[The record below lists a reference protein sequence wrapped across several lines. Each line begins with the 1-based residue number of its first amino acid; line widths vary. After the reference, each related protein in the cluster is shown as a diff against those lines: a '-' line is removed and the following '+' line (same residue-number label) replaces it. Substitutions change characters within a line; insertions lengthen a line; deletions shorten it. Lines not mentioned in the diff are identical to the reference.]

1 MRFDRGA
8 NAGVHLARAS
18 MRKHLLLEARQRCR
32 DNLTQSSRIRGLKKS
47 GVRPLHSKGRCGDQ
61 KHSCELVSIRG

>member
-18 MRKHLLLEARQRCR
+18 MRKHLLLEARQSGQDFFATLEC
-32 DNLTQSSRIRGLKKS
+32 NLGFWFCGLYDIFFFRNLLGTGFAPK
-47 GVRPLHSKGRCGDQ
+47 
-61 KHSCELVSIRG
+61 

>member
-18 MRKHLLLEARQRCR
+18 MRKHLVLEARQSGQDFSPLWNVISAFSFC
-32 DNLTQSSRIRGLKKS
+32 GLY
-47 GVRPLHSKGRCGDQ
+47 D
-61 KHSCELVSIRG
+61 I